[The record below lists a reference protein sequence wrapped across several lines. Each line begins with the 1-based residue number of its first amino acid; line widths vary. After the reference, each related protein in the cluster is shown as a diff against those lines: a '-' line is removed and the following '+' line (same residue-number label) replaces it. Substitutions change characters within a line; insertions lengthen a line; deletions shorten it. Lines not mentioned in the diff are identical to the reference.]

1 MNDNKIICYHN
12 RVSFFGVSSLVG
24 NYVCDDCG
32 KEISVEDYNKRRE
45 REAQIAKD
53 YLEFQKKG
61 IQF

>member
-1 MNDNKIICYHN
+1 MCYHN